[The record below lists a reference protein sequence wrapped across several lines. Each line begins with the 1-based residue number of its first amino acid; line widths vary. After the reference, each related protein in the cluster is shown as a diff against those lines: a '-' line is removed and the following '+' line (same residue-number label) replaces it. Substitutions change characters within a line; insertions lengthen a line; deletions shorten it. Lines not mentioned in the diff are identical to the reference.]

1 MDRTQIYV
9 ITKFLGKAKQS
20 SFINM
25 FYLNDVKNLYVLKYF
40 NDFLEFYFSQT
51 CMAFLRYN
59 QYYNNEVLNHESKFS
74 GIETDE
80 KQIPK

>member
-1 MDRTQIYV
+1 MDKTQIYV
-9 ITKFLGKAKQS
+9 ITKLLGKVKQS

-25 FYLNDVKNLYVLKYF
+25 FYLNDVKTLDVLKYF
-40 NDFLEFYFSQT
+40 NDFLESYFSQT
-51 CMAFLRYN
+51 CMAFWRYN
-59 QYYNNEVLNHESKFS
+59 QYYNKEVLNYESKFS